1 MTLVALADLNEG
13 IRFENQET
21 ECKLRLQELR
31 NDLLLLIQQNQEEY
45 EQKSNLQHD
54 LETAAKYI
62 EELEA
67 KIYRS
72 NGTALELLKNLRDC
86 EEEIDTL
93 RQYIVD
99 LKSRIAVYIP
109 VKGDS
114 IDKKL
119 AEYINNYPER

>member
-1 MTLVALADLNEG
+1 
-13 IRFENQET
+13 
-21 ECKLRLQELR
+21 
-31 NDLLLLIQQNQEEY
+31 LLLLIQQNQEEY
-45 EQKSNLQHD
+45 EQKTTLKSD

-67 KIYRS
+67 KIYKS

-93 RQYIVD
+93 KQYIVD

-119 AEYINNYPER
+119 AEYINNYPERQKLKIMFMRESEGVY